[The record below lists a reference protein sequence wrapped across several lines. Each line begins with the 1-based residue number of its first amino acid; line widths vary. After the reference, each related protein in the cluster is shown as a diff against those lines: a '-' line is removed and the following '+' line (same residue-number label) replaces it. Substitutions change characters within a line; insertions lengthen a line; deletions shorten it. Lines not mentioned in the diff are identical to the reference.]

1 MIAGCVSLKLY
12 GHYLAVETYGVIV
25 VPLQILSY
33 LPFLDGAFRTTTNRE
48 ILASGTQEGKLRM
61 IRFAQTFYSHF
72 TVLLLPLALLVM
84 AGYSLTP
91 NAIHSGQP
99 RVFFLAVG
107 LAAAIAVLGWAQT
120 ELLIGLGEQANAFL
134 LMAFNSCVIMGSLWF
149 FLHKGAGIWAFP
161 FSTLSGTCACYPVAL
176 WLIRRKEP
184 QVRFFCFSTD
194 ADFWSDLRR
203 LWPDAW
209 SCFRQQ
215 VAGLFLYSL
224 DVVLVG
230 LFFGSASDA
239 AIYSVVSR
247 LIGLVRGLLQSTG
260 EAAWPLVAEKNGK
273 DHIFAAFLLRSNGW
287 AIGSATGALVLTLAP
302 FLKLY
307 MGAQWTPPQL
317 LVWILTVR
325 LLIMGLSSPTAYL
338 LLGAGHFKTIAR
350 YVLREVIAGIFLGA
364 LLGIK
369 FGMIGVAFGFLAA
382 TVVGTFSPMFY
393 AYGKTVNSSGG
404 QLMWH
409 AWWRGAIAFTVSC
422 FIAKML
428 LPFANNTWVIF
439 GVGAIA
445 ALISLSF
452 GLLIGVSRSRPV
464 GGVRT
469 LRSRLGELM
478 LNI

>member
-48 ILASGTQEGKLRM
+48 ILGSATREGQLRM

-91 NAIHSGQP
+91 NAIHSSQP
-99 RVFFLAVG
+99 KVFFLTVG
-107 LAAAIAVLGWAQT
+107 LAAAIAVLSWAQT
-120 ELLIGLGEQANAFL
+120 ELLIGLGGQAYSFL

-149 FLHKGAGIWAFP
+149 FLQHGAGIWAFP
-161 FSTLSGTCACYPVAL
+161 FSTLAGASACYPVAIC
-176 WLIRRKEP
+176 LIRRKEP
-184 QVRFFCFSTD
+184 TIRFICFRTD
-194 ADFWSDLRR
+194 ADFRSDLRR
-203 LWPDAW
+203 LLPDAL

-215 VAGLFLYSL
+215 VGGLFLYSL

-230 LFFGSASDA
+230 LFFGSATDA

-273 DHIFAAFLLRSNGW
+273 DHTFAAFLLRSNGW
-287 AIGSATGALVLTLAP
+287 AIGSATGALVLTLTP

-307 MGAQWTPPQL
+307 MGARWTPPQL

-338 LLGAGHFKTIAR
+338 LMGAGHFKTIAR
-350 YVLREVIAGIFLGA
+350 YILRELIAAICLGTM
-364 LLGIK
+364 LGFK

-382 TVVGTFSPMFY
+382 TAGGTFWPMFY
-393 AYGKTVNSSGG
+393 AYGKTVNGSGG

-409 AWWRGAIAFTVSC
+409 VWWRGATAFTVSC
-422 FIAKML
+422 SVAKML
-428 LPFANNTWVIF
+428 LPFANNTWVVF
-439 GVGAIA
+439 AVGAIA
-445 ALISLSF
+445 ALISLSL
-452 GLLIGVSRSRPV
+452 GLVISAFRFRPAKPSN
-464 GGVRT
+464 
-469 LRSRLGELM
+469 LRSRVGELM
-478 LNI
+478 LHI